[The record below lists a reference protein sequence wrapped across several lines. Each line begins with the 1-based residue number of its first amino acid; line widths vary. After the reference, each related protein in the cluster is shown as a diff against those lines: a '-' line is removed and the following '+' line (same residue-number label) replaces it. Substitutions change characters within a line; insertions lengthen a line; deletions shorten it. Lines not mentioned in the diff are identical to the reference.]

1 MVRGSVGV
9 IRNLRRRPRR
19 AAGLAVIVPLA
30 LLVAKNYGA
39 HARDVTATFQDT
51 RNVAASTTS

>member
-1 MVRGSVGV
+1 VARVSDKA
-9 IRNLRRRPRR
+9 LRRIPRR